1 MGEVKGRMKRPE
13 KIITLKGRALE
24 TTQLEEKKLDE
35 GWGYRLWTDIQGLVN
50 PNQQSSNITLSG
62 FRMGKVSDVEKIF

>member
-1 MGEVKGRMKRPE
+1 
-13 KIITLKGRALE
+13 
-24 TTQLEEKKLDE
+24 
-35 GWGYRLWTDIQGLVN
+35 VN